1 MKYKEDIM
9 ISNQINLEIVT
20 EFEQNQIIF
29 YQDNNQNI
37 QLDVYFASETFWLSQ
52 KMMAE
57 LFNIDTRTI
66 NYHLKEIYQTQELE
80 ENSTIR
86 NFRIVQNEGN
96 RQVKREVIFYNLDA
110 IIAVGYRVNSK
121 QATQFRRWSTQILK
135 EFITKGFVLND
146 EMLKNGR
153 KFGKDYFDELLE
165 RIREIRA
172 SERRSYQKLA
182 DIFEQCS
189 FDYNKTSEMTKLFY
203 AMMQNKLHYAISG
216 KTAAEIIYHRA
227 DNNALHMGMTTWKN
241 APTGKILKSDVR
253 VAKNYLNQNELE
265 KLNRLVVMFI
275 DFAELQAEQH
285 KLISMQE
292 WLNKA
297 NRFMDLNDQIILED
311 NGKIS
316 HEQALAKAENEYA
329 EFRIKQDKQ
338 YVSDFDQE
346 LFKQIAKLKKS

>member
-1 MKYKEDIM
+1 
-9 ISNQINLEIVT
+9 
-20 EFEQNQIIF
+20 
-29 YQDNNQNI
+29 
-37 QLDVYFASETFWLSQ
+37 
-52 KMMAE
+52 
-57 LFNIDTRTI
+57 
-66 NYHLKEIYQTQELE
+66 
-80 ENSTIR
+80 
-86 NFRIVQNEGN
+86 
-96 RQVKREVIFYNLDA
+96 
-110 IIAVGYRVNSK
+110 
-121 QATQFRRWSTQILK
+121 
-135 EFITKGFVLND
+135 
-146 EMLKNGR
+146 
-153 KFGKDYFDELLE
+153 
-165 RIREIRA
+165 
-172 SERRSYQKLA
+172 
-182 DIFEQCS
+182 
-189 FDYNKTSEMTKLFY
+189 
-203 AMMQNKLHYAISG
+203 
-216 KTAAEIIYHRA
+216 
-227 DNNALHMGMTTWKN
+227 MGMTTWKN